1 MLWEIPSL
9 ADQIREHS
17 SCLSP
22 MLGPAMQVLSSAA
35 TGVVPVSITEFS
47 VPSGTLYYGQALQ
60 YGAEVTS
67 NPLFPG
73 PFYWYNGTQAIAT
86 LPSLDNATTSGA
98 FENGIVSPLCLTP
111 SGWLAG
117 ACANAT
123 APQHVCRTTIAC
135 RCNHFRHLHW
145 I

>member
-1 MLWEIPSL
+1 
-9 ADQIREHS
+9 
-17 SCLSP
+17 
-22 MLGPAMQVLSSAA
+22 MQVLQSAA

-98 FENGIVSPLCLTP
+98 FENGIVSPVCQKAL
-111 SGWLAG
+111 GWLAYASG
-117 ACANAT
+117 NAT
-123 APQHVCRTTIAC
+123 AGQHACRTTIAC
-135 RCNHFRHLHW
+135 QCTHFRHLHGFGSCA
-145 I
+145 